1 MLGLQ
6 IEGYRCQGLLTSFF
20 YSDLYPL
27 ISSNLNAFISS
38 DLYPLVSSNLYPF
51 IQLTLH
57 NAKRVAILPDGFVI
71 LHPFLS

>member
-6 IEGYRCQGLLTSFF
+6 IEGYRCQGLLTSNL
-20 YSDLYPL
+20 YSL
-27 ISSNLNAFISS
+27 ISSDLNAFISS
-38 DLYPLVSSNLYPF
+38 DLYPF

>member
-1 MLGLQ
+1 MLGFQ
-6 IEGYRCQGLLTSFF
+6 IAGYRCLGLLTSFF

-27 ISSNLNAFISS
+27 ISS
-38 DLYPLVSSNLYPF
+38 DLYSLVSSDLYPF

-57 NAKRVAILPDGFVI
+57 NAKRVTILPDGFVI

>member
-6 IEGYRCQGLLTSFF
+6 IAGYRCQVLLDLHLSLCQCLLT
-20 YSDLYPL
+20 P
-27 ISSNLNAFISS
+27 
-38 DLYPLVSSNLYPF
+38 NLYAF

>member
-6 IEGYRCQGLLTSFF
+6 IAGYRCQVLLDLHLSLCQCLLTPFF
-20 YSDLYPL
+20 YSDLYSL
-27 ISSNLNAFISS
+27 ISSNLYA
-38 DLYPLVSSNLYPF
+38 F

>member
-6 IEGYRCQGLLTSFF
+6 IAGYRCQVLLDLHLSLCQCLLTS
-20 YSDLYPL
+20 
-27 ISSNLNAFISS
+27 
-38 DLYPLVSSNLYPF
+38 NLYTF

-57 NAKRVAILPDGFVI
+57 NAKRVSILPDGFVI